1 MRDGIDKEELRR
13 LVRDV
18 LRSTLSGNASDSP
31 AQQNLLDRIRQ
42 AILPGG
48 SGVVVVS
55 EDLNRFAQTL
65 VDAAAQE
72 DVKAA
77 IMSSRLTFKANEG
90 QGPPRQRQSE
100 TPVARGGDFRL
111 DNGMLNETRLAEI
124 GKSHTRIILGAEVVV
139 TPLARDRAR
148 ELKLELVRAK
158 P

>member
-1 MRDGIDKEELRR
+1 MADGIDREELRR

-18 LRSTLSGNASDSP
+18 LRSTLSGSATDPP
-31 AQQNLLDRIRQ
+31 AEQNLLDRMRRS
-42 AILPGG
+42 ILPGG

-65 VDAAAQE
+65 VHAAAHE

-77 IMSSRLTFKANEG
+77 IMSSRLTFEVNGG
-90 QGPPRQRQSE
+90 QSPPPQHQSE
-100 TPVARGGDFRL
+100 KPAPRGGDFRL
-111 DNGMLNETRLAEI
+111 DDGMLNETRLAEI

>member
-1 MRDGIDKEELRR
+1 MADGIDREELRR

-18 LRSTLSGNASDSP
+18 LRSTLSGKASDAP
-31 AQQNLLDRIRQ
+31 AEQNLLDRMRQ
-42 AILPGG
+42 SILPGG
-48 SGVVVVS
+48 SGVVIVS

-65 VDAAAQE
+65 VHAAAHE

-77 IMSSRLTFKANEG
+77 IMSGKLTFKANGG
-90 QGPPRQRQSE
+90 QSPPSQRQSE
-100 TPVARGGDFRL
+100 KPPARGGDFRL

-124 GKSHTRIILGAEVVV
+124 GRSHTRIILGANVVV

-158 P
+158 S